1 MKIKSLLEW
10 FDQNDVAYTFIG
22 DENDEFEGFSSLGNY
37 KANSLTWIKKKENY
51 NGQQI
56 KCCISAESI
65 EGKIQNQIVTVESKR
80 AFFGVIEEL
89 LVPHIEKAPI
99 GSNTFIGDNVKIG
112 HNVRIGCNCT
122 IDGNIEIGD
131 NSVIANNVVIV
142 NKVHIGKNCEI
153 QSLTVIGEDGFGYYE
168 EDGIKTMVKHYGGV
182 HIGDNVFIGS
192 HVNLARGTIDDT
204 IIEDGV
210 KIAPS
215 THIGHNNV
223 IRKNAAIICSKLF
236 GSVEIGENAYVSSC
250 TIRNQCKV
258 GANSLIGMGAVVT
271 HDIENNK
278 MAVGIPAKVIKDI

>member
-22 DENDEFEGFSSLGNY
+22 DENDEIEGFSSLGNY
-37 KANSLTWIKKKENY
+37 KSNSLTWIKKKENY
-51 NGQQI
+51 NGRQI
-56 KCCISAESI
+56 KCCISAEKI
-65 EGKIQNQIVTVESKR
+65 EGNIQNQIVTDESKR

-122 IDGNIEIGD
+122 IDGDIEIGD

-192 HVNLARGTIDDT
+192 HVNLARGAIDDT

>member
-22 DENDEFEGFSSLGNY
+22 DENDEIEGFSSLGNY
-37 KANSLTWIKKKENY
+37 KSNSLTWIKKKENY
-51 NGQQI
+51 NGRQI
-56 KCCISAESI
+56 KCCISAEKI
-65 EGKIQNQIVTVESKR
+65 EGNIQNQIVTDESKR

-122 IDGNIEIGD
+122 IDGDIEIGD

-215 THIGHNNV
+215 THIGHQQCDQ
-223 IRKNAAIICSKLF
+223 KKCSDHLF
-236 GSVEIGENAYVSSC
+236 
-250 TIRNQCKV
+250 
-258 GANSLIGMGAVVT
+258 
-271 HDIENNK
+271 
-278 MAVGIPAKVIKDI
+278 